1 MWVEMVADKTEL
13 LHSNCAGKMVNTDSS
28 LKRTIYTYLNSY
40 PASVFLSPTSFSAK
54 WQVPSFE
61 LSQEIWRSNSL
72 LKPLRTSRI
81 PIEPQAG
88 VQETLP

>member
-1 MWVEMVADKTEL
+1 MFLLGPFLYSMYPGGIKCKDTLIMWVEMVADKTEL

-61 LSQEIWRSNSL
+61 LSQEI
-72 LKPLRTSRI
+72 
-81 PIEPQAG
+81 
-88 VQETLP
+88 